1 MDPAHVFRGSCT
13 GNPPTQ
19 RGSDAAAELHAKL
32 AGLEGEELSSAMQAV
47 FDDQRARLSKLLDL
61 PEGTE
66 VILCPSGSNAEYI
79 PIAIARALKGGDVQ
93 ITNGVTQLR
102 IFFDARA
109 FYR

>member
-1 MDPAHVFRGSCT
+1 
-13 GNPPTQ
+13 
-19 RGSDAAAELHAKL
+19 
-32 AGLEGEELSSAMQAV
+32 MQAV

-66 VILCPSGSNAEYI
+66 VILCPSGSDAEYI

-109 FYR
+109 FCR